1 MGSERVSTRRINAV
15 LATLG
20 LLASVGGAGVALT
33 AEMSAEEKIEVFATL
48 PDWSGIWLGVGTTLF
63 DQSRGAVSP
72 NDIAARPRNHPPYN
86 PEWEARYQRFLESV
100 VWAGRYVDPLTF
112 GYLAGMP
119 RMMAPARGIQI
130 VVRPEQVWIIH
141 ERPDV
146 RYVYTD
152 GRGHPDEDF
161 LLPSMEGH
169 SIGHWEGDTLVID
182 TVAVK
187 GGIPVDRTGMVLSG
201 EARFIE
207 RIRQVDANTLEN
219 QITIDDPVAFTE
231 PWVVTRRYRRL
242 EDSEAYMANVNSL
255 ENDRNPVVDGQN
267 TMVLGA
273 EGFEFDPDAVYPP
286 DIAALAAM

>member
-1 MGSERVSTRRINAV
+1 MGTERVRGLMTVVLGTAV
-15 LATLG
+15 LLVAV
-20 LLASVGGAGVALT
+20 VGSRVSFT
-33 AEMSAEEKIEVFATL
+33 AEMSSEEKIDVFATL
-48 PDWSGIWLGVGTTLF
+48 PDWSGIWLSTGTTLL
-63 DQSRGAVSP
+63 DQSRGRISP
-72 NDIAARPRNHPPYN
+72 NDIAARPRNHPPFN
-86 PEWEARYQRFLESV
+86 PEWEARYQRFLEEV
-100 VWAGRYVDPLTF
+100 VWEGRYVDPLSF
-112 GYLAGMP
+112 GFGAGML

-146 RYVYTD
+146 RYIYTD
-152 GRGHPDEDF
+152 GRDHPHEDL

-187 GGIPVDRTGMVLSG
+187 GGIAVDRTGMVLSG
-201 EARFIE
+201 EAHFIE
-207 RIRQVDANTLEN
+207 RIRQIDENTLEN
-219 QITIDDPVAFTE
+219 QITIEDPVAFTE
-231 PWVVTRRYRRL
+231 PWVVTRRYRKL
-242 EDSEAYMANVNSL
+242 EDPEAYMANVNSL

-286 DIAALAAM
+286 DIAALATM

>member
-1 MGSERVSTRRINAV
+1 MRARRETRNPLTTFGWTA
-15 LATLG
+15 A
-20 LLASVGGAGVALT
+20 LLAALWWSWSAFA
-33 AEMSAEEKIEVFATL
+33 AEMSPEEKIDVFATL
-48 PDWSGIWLGVGTTLF
+48 PDWSGIWLGTGTTLF
-63 DQSRGAVSP
+63 DQSRGQVSP
-72 NDIAARPRNHPPYN
+72 NDIAARPRNHPPFN
-86 PEWEARYQRFLESV
+86 PEWEARYQRFLEDV
-100 VWAGRYVDPLTF
+100 VWAGRYVDPLSY

-119 RMMAPARGIQI
+119 RMMAPARGLQI

-152 GRGHPDEDF
+152 GRDHPQEDL

-201 EARFIE
+201 EVRYVE
-207 RIRQVDANTLEN
+207 RIRQIDENTLEN
-219 QITIDDPVAFTE
+219 QITIEDPVALAE
-231 PWVVTRRYRRL
+231 PWVITRRYRKL
-242 EDSEAYMANVNSL
+242 EDLEAYMANVNSL
-255 ENDRNPVVDGQN
+255 ENDRNPVVDGEN
-267 TMVLGA
+267 TMMLGA

-286 DIAALAAM
+286 DLAALAAM